1 MLNYQLVTP
10 EIQDYLQE
18 HLWEEAPKFALK
30 KSPFSGVSASELTQQ
45 LLGRQKAKDKLP
57 LWYMTQGIYYPAKLS
72 LEQASS
78 EATARYKASL
88 VSGTL
93 LDATGGFGVDDY
105 FFAQRCESV
114 THCELQE
121 ELSEIV
127 AHNFAVLGA
136 DIHCVAQDSYAY
148 LASVG
153 KHYDVIY

>member
-1 MLNYQLVTP
+1 M
-10 EIQDYLQE
+10 
-18 HLWEEAPKFALK
+18 
-30 KSPFSGVSASELTQQ
+30 
-45 LLGRQKAKDKLP
+45 
-57 LWYMTQGIYYPAKLS
+57 
-72 LEQASS
+72 
-78 EATARYKASL
+78 
-88 VSGTL
+88 
-93 LDATGGFGVDDY
+93 DDY

-153 KHYDVIY
+153 KHYDVIYLDPARRDESQAQGSFS